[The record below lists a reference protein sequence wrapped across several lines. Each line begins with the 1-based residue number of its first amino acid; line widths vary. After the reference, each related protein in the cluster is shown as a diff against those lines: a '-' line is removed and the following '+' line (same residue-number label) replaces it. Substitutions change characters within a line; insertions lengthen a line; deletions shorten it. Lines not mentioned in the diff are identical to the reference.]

1 LYDVKAEEWLTVL
14 RCNGFVDTMERRCCE
29 FPIGYGRRLGEALM
43 CNTQMDELMLRV
55 SELVAA
61 SDIDIPGIKTD
72 DGYSYSTEER
82 KKISE
87 AVEDILTPLLHY
99 LSTSTVLK
107 VLTLKMGFEDNDN
120 GCASGNNLI

>member
-1 LYDVKAEEWLTVL
+1 
-14 RCNGFVDTMERRCCE
+14 MERRCE

-120 GCASGNNLI
+120 GCFWQQSDLIEDVVLAAVYKNPDILLR